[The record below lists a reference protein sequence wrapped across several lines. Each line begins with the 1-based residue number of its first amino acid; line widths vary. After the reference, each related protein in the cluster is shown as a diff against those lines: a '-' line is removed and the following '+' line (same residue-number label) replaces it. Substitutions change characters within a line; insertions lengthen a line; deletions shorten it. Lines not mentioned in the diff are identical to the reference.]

1 MYKDIRFFAAVVL
14 LFVGFVGLKAQK
26 QTITEGKQ
34 LFDYNWKFS
43 LSDNVVYSRV
53 DCNDADWRQLDL
65 PHDWSIEGKT
75 DINNPM
81 KGAGGYFPAGIGWY
95 RKTFN
100 VPANWQGKRISVYF
114 EGVYMNSEVFVNG
127 KSVGIHP
134 YGYTS
139 FNYDVTPF
147 LTFGKKNVIAVRV
160 DNSQQINCR
169 WYSGSGIYRHVW
181 LNVTE
186 PVHVAH
192 WGVAITTPKAADASA
207 TVQVKTRIKNESN
220 EPQRF
225 VLSTSL
231 KGINNSKAVSQ
242 QTEIEIPANSEKE
255 LTQVVAVLK
264 PKLWSPETPYL
275 YQAVIQIKKA
285 GKPGDHQ

>member
-139 FNYDVTPF
+139 FNYDLTPF
-147 LTFGKKNVIAVRV
+147 LDFGKENVIAVRV

-192 WGVAITTPKAADASA
+192 WGVAITTPQVSDASA
-207 TVQVKTRIKNESN
+207 TVQVKTRMKNDTNES
-220 EPQRF
+220 QRI

-231 KGINNSKAVSQ
+231 KGKNNSKAGSQ
-242 QTEIEIPANSEKE
+242 QLEIEIPANSEKE
-255 LTQVVAVLK
+255 LTQLIVVSK

-275 YQAVIQIKKA
+275 YQAVIQIKK
-285 GKPGDHQ
+285 GS